1 MRLFTTRSDRYTA
14 KEKDFFFNPHL
25 VHGETNY
32 KTGRDHTC
40 NEKLFFSEVL
50 TTEMH
55 YNGSK
60 PFQGHIK
67 RQHSVEKTKGWKIV
81 VKSKT
86 DVFQLIVYCT
96 EFSTKVRARKDNLD
110 GTKTCLYTFNTS

>member
-14 KEKDFFFNPHL
+14 KEKDFFNPHL
-25 VHGETNY
+25 VHGETII
-32 KTGRDHTC
+32 
-40 NEKLFFSEVL
+40 KLAEITHAMRNFFFSKVL

-60 PFQGHIK
+60 PCQGHIK

-86 DVFQLIVYCT
+86 EVFQLIVYCT

>member
-14 KEKDFFFNPHL
+14 KEKDFLNPHL
-25 VHGETNY
+25 VHGETII
-32 KTGRDHTC
+32 KLAEISF
-40 NEKLFFSEVL
+40 NEKLFFSKVL

-60 PFQGHIK
+60 PCQGHIK

>member
-1 MRLFTTRSDRYTA
+1 M
-14 KEKDFFFNPHL
+14 

-40 NEKLFFSEVL
+40 NEKLFFFSKVL

-60 PFQGHIK
+60 PCQGHIK

-81 VKSKT
+81 VKGKT
-86 DVFQLIVYCT
+86 YVFQLIVYCT
-96 EFSTKVRARKDNLD
+96 EFSIKVRASKDNFD
-110 GTKTCLYTFNTS
+110 GTKTCLYTIHSMLVKCMTFQGL